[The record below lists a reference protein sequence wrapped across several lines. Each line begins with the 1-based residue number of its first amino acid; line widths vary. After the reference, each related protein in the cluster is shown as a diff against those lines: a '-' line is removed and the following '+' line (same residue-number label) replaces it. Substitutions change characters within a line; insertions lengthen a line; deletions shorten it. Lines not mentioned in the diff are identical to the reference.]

1 MKDATLGGY
10 LHEHQR
16 PPAFQGPDGDS
27 YTVEI
32 VVDRAS
38 DEEEGPWCG
47 YLFFLRW
54 RGSEPVGHL
63 ESDFLSEA
71 GTDGE
76 AREKLERLTLHEVKS
91 ILDKLVSR

>member
-10 LHEHQR
+10 LHEHLR
-16 PPAFQGPDGDS
+16 PPAFEGADGDS

-32 VVDRAS
+32 VVDRP
-38 DEEEGPWCG
+38 DETEGPWCG

-54 RGSEPVGHL
+54 RGSEPVGHV

-71 GTDGE
+71 ETEAE
-76 AREKLERLTLHEVKS
+76 ARQSLERLTLHEVKNV
-91 ILDKLVSR
+91 LDELVAR

>member
-10 LHEHQR
+10 LQEHQR
-16 PPAFQGPDGDS
+16 PPAFEGPDGDS

-32 VVDRAS
+32 VVNRP
-38 DEEEGPWCG
+38 DEDEGPWCG

-54 RGSEPVGHL
+54 KGSEPVGHL

-71 GTDGE
+71 GTEVE
-76 AREKLERLTLHEVKS
+76 ARRPLELLTLHQVKDM
-91 ILDKLVSR
+91 LDKLVSR

>member
-10 LHEHQR
+10 LSEHQR
-16 PPAFQGPDGDS
+16 PPAFEGPNGDS

-32 VVDRAS
+32 VIDRP
-38 DEEEGPWCG
+38 DEDAGPWCG

-54 RGSEPVGHL
+54 KGSEPVGHV

-71 GTDGE
+71 QTEIE
-76 AREKLERLTLHEVKS
+76 ARTPLERLTLHEVKDV
-91 ILDKLVSR
+91 LYELVAR

>member
-16 PPAFQGPDGDS
+16 PPAFEGTDGDS

-32 VVDRAS
+32 VVDRP
-38 DEEEGPWCG
+38 DEDEGSWCG

-54 RGSEPVGHL
+54 RGSEPVGHV

-71 GTDGE
+71 KTEAE
-76 AREKLERLTLHEVKS
+76 ARRPLERLTLHEVKDV
-91 ILDKLVSR
+91 LDELVAR